1 MNARTEQNAT
11 ELALP
16 GAILSALRHP
26 VLTIGND
33 NAIQYANAAAE
44 NFFATSC
51 TVLLRNRIEAFVP
64 FSSPLL
70 NLIDQVRR
78 HNNSINE
85 YNVDIGTP
93 QTGGERLVDLQVS
106 PVGEPRSDQYLI
118 LLQERS
124 MAQKIDRQLTHRSA
138 ARSVTGMASM
148 LAHEIKNPLS
158 GIRGAA
164 QLLETAVTEENMTLT
179 RLICDETDRICTLV
193 DQMEVFSDERP
204 LETEP
209 VNIHVVLGHV
219 RELAKAGFA
228 SSISI
233 AEVYDPSLPLISG
246 NRDQLI
252 QVCLNLV
259 KNAAEAITAS
269 GEAGEIS
276 LATSYRPGIR
286 MSVAGAPGRV
296 SLPLEIRVE
305 DNGPGIPADLIPHLF
320 EPFVTTRAAGKGLGL
335 ALVAKIV
342 RDHGGI
348 IECASQPGRTAFRML
363 LPIYAPSSEHSRERP
378 EP

>member
-1 MNARTEQNAT
+1 MSILKEQRSP

-16 GAILSALRHP
+16 GAILNALRHP
-26 VLTIGND
+26 VLTIGDD
-33 NAIQYANAAAE
+33 NGIHYANAAAE

-70 NLIDQVRR
+70 NLIDQVKR
-78 HNNSINE
+78 HNTSINE

-106 PVGEPRSDQYLI
+106 PIGEPRSDQYLI

-164 QLLETAVTEENMTLT
+164 QLLETAVNEDNVPLT

-204 LETEP
+204 VETEP

-228 SSISI
+228 SGIPIS
-233 AEVYDPSLPLISG
+233 EVYDPSLPLISG

-259 KNAAEAITAS
+259 KNAAEAIAAS
-269 GEAGEIS
+269 GEGGEIS

-286 MSVAGAPGRV
+286 MSVTGSPGKV

-305 DNGPGIPADLIPHLF
+305 DNGPGVPDDLLPHLF
-320 EPFVTTRAAGKGLGL
+320 EPFVTTRAGGKGLGL

-342 RDHGGI
+342 RDHGGV
-348 IECASQPGRTAFRML
+348 IECASQPRKTVFRML
-363 LPIYAPSSEHSRERP
+363 LPIYAPNTDSSREQTAL
-378 EP
+378 